1 MKSKGTTQQVD
12 KVKLY
17 IPSQDSLIGFRLRA
31 SFLGCSGAGDGSRC
45 FPTELARRLVWLV
58 PTCINL
64 YQLHN
69 RMTIFIETIKFN
81 ICSNQQNVLILIYA
95 REFRSLFFEVKPNA
109 VGRHRN
115 VFHGNW
121 KKLIDR
127 NKSCILLLP
136 WGWGTH

>member
-1 MKSKGTTQQVD
+1 MD

-81 ICSNQQNVLILIYA
+81 ICSNQQNVLILIRKGNSGVCFLRLSRTQLVA
-95 REFRSLFFEVKPNA
+95 IETFFKEIEKN
-109 VGRHRN
+109 
-115 VFHGNW
+115 
-121 KKLIDR
+121 LINR
-127 NKSCILLLP
+127 NKSCMLLLP
-136 WGWGTH
+136 